1 MADLNNTIVRGKLRV
16 TEDINA
22 NGNITGSGITLSSVK
37 NAKVVGT
44 GANGLIEAHTL
55 GISDITNLQTSLNG
69 KTSKSDVSDI
79 IESTL
84 QKKNKI
90 YVLSSLTSDENI
102 YIDSGNRT
110 FADKSAVIHLDM
122 SEPSEAHAVNLYL
135 VTGNEKKKV
144 YPSEL
149 LLGDIIM
156 TKDPEYPMRII
167 TNIIPH
173 TNNNSLLTS
182 TTFTC
187 TAVNSN
193 DINDISQL
201 KKDSEYFY
209 QNSNSRVLTTSQDF
223 GAKFGYVLL
232 GTFNSSS
239 RGSVNIHAT
248 YGDSQKR
255 SAIEM
260 NVSFNSSGTPTG
272 YYTGTEANYDDGYC
286 SLMTAPTERDT
297 SKLGLYMRLRGNV
310 TYTIVINM
318 PTNKNGGLG
327 EEPPFSIVN
336 AYTMIYN
343 DSSWDPAKASHWTTV
358 NQSSMKSI
366 GDDLLKITG
375 SSGFG
380 DTDWHYRK
388 IGHFIFNSS
397 DFRNGAPV
405 HISGVIGSWAQEKMI
420 FDIFVCTRG
429 GLKVNGFVR
438 GTNPSCRLVID
449 NTENP
454 NIFLA
459 IKGFATYNI
468 TVDTFK
474 NAQNENGA
482 VRGCFHIDWTGGDD
496 FSGSDVGV
504 TAPNLGYKDLLSMVA
519 YRRAYYAYTGSFSE
533 TNGTMKQLCTVKG
546 EETGKIICV
555 HGKAT
560 SANSELSIQRKTSP
574 YHDYDCIAV
583 APTGYS
589 SNTYISCTGVVPPRL
604 QYAVATDSSV
614 ESTYYI
620 FGRNVSEVYVITFD
634 LL

>member
-1 MADLNNTIVRGKLRV
+1 M
-16 TEDINA
+16 
-22 NGNITGSGITLSSVK
+22 
-37 NAKVVGT
+37 
-44 GANGLIEAHTL
+44 
-55 GISDITNLQTSLNG
+55 QTSLDG
-69 KTSKSDVSDI
+69 KTSKSDVSNI

-84 QKKNKI
+84 KKKNKI
-90 YVLSSLTSDENI
+90 YVLSSLTLDTGI
-102 YIDSGNRT
+102 YQDSGNRN
-110 FADKSAVIHLDM
+110 FANKSAVLQLDM
-122 SEPSEAHAVNLYL
+122 SEPGDSWPTNLYL
-135 VTGNEKKKV
+135 ITGDEEEKV

-156 TKDPEYPMRII
+156 TKDSEYPMRII
-167 TNIIPH
+167 TDIIKH
-173 TNNNSLLTS
+173 FHNGVLTS
-182 TTFTC
+182 TAFIC
-187 TAVNSN
+187 TAVNSK

-209 QNSNSRVLTTSQDF
+209 WNSNSRVLTTSQNF
-223 GAKFGYVLL
+223 GEKLGYVLL

-248 YGDSQKR
+248 YGDSGKR
-255 SAIEM
+255 SAVEM

-286 SLMTAPTERDT
+286 SLMVAQTEKDT

-318 PTNKNGGLG
+318 PTNKNGGLS
-327 EEPPFSIVN
+327 EAPFSIVN
-336 AYTMIYN
+336 AYTMISN
-343 DSSWDPAKASHWTTV
+343 DSSWDPAKAVHWTTIY
-358 NQSSMKSI
+358 QGGMKNI
-366 GDDLLKITG
+366 GNDLLKITG

-397 DFRNGAPV
+397 DSRNGAPV

-420 FDIFVCTRG
+420 FDIFVSTRG

-459 IKGFATYNI
+459 VKGFATYNI
-468 TVDTFK
+468 TVDTFE
-474 NAQNENGA
+474 NAQNENDA
-482 VRGCFHIDWTGGDD
+482 VRGSFHIDWTGGDD

-504 TAPNLGYKDLLSMVA
+504 TATNFGYQDLLTKVSSQ
-519 YRRAYYAYTGSFSE
+519 RAAYAYTGSFSE
-533 TNGTMKQLCTVKG
+533 TNGTLMQLCSVNG
-546 EETGKIICV
+546 GETGKIICV
-555 HGKAT
+555 HAKST
-560 SANSELSIQRKTSP
+560 SANSELSIQRKTTH
-574 YHDYDCIAV
+574 YYDYDCIAV

-589 SNTYISCTGVVPPRL
+589 SGTYISCTGVVPPRL
-604 QYAVATDSSV
+604 QYSVNTDSSV
-614 ESTYYI
+614 DSTYYI

-634 LL
+634 LP

>member
-1 MADLNNTIVRGKLRV
+1 M
-16 TEDINA
+16 
-22 NGNITGSGITLSSVK
+22 
-37 NAKVVGT
+37 
-44 GANGLIEAHTL
+44 
-55 GISDITNLQTSLNG
+55 QTSLDG
-69 KTSKSDVSDI
+69 KTSKSDVSNI

-84 QKKNKI
+84 KKKNKI
-90 YVLSSLTSDENI
+90 YVLSSLTLDTGI
-102 YIDSGNRT
+102 YQDSGNRN
-110 FADKSAVIHLDM
+110 FANKSAVLQLDM
-122 SEPSEAHAVNLYL
+122 SEPGDSWPTNLYL
-135 VTGNEKKKV
+135 ITGDEEEKV

-156 TKDPEYPMRII
+156 TKDSEYPMRII
-167 TNIIPH
+167 TDIIKH
-173 TNNNSLLTS
+173 FHNGVLTS
-182 TTFTC
+182 TAFIC

-209 QNSNSRVLTTSQDF
+209 WNSNSRVLTTSQNF
-223 GAKFGYVLL
+223 GEKLGYVLL

-248 YGDSQKR
+248 YGDSGKR
-255 SAIEM
+255 SAVEM

-286 SLMTAPTERDT
+286 SLMVAQTEKDT

-318 PTNKNGGLG
+318 PTNKNGGLS
-327 EEPPFSIVN
+327 EAPFSIVN
-336 AYTMIYN
+336 AYTMISN
-343 DSSWDPAKASHWTTV
+343 DSSWDPAKAVHWTTIY
-358 NQSSMKSI
+358 QGGMKNI
-366 GDDLLKITG
+366 GNDLLKITG

-397 DFRNGAPV
+397 DSRNGAPV

-420 FDIFVCTRG
+420 FDIFVSTRG

-459 IKGFATYNI
+459 VKGFATYNI
-468 TVDTFK
+468 TVDTFE
-474 NAQNENGA
+474 NAQNENDA
-482 VRGCFHIDWTGGDD
+482 VRGSFHIDWTGGDD

-504 TAPNLGYKDLLSMVA
+504 TATNFGYQDLLTKVSSQ
-519 YRRAYYAYTGSFSE
+519 RAAYAYTGSFSE
-533 TNGTMKQLCTVKG
+533 TNGTLMQLCSVNG
-546 EETGKIICV
+546 GETGKIICV
-555 HGKAT
+555 HAKST
-560 SANSELSIQRKTSP
+560 SANSELSIQRKTTH
-574 YHDYDCIAV
+574 YYDYDCIAV

-589 SNTYISCTGVVPPRL
+589 SGTYISCTGVVPPRL
-604 QYAVATDSSV
+604 QYSVNTDSSV
-614 ESTYYI
+614 DSTYYI

-634 LL
+634 LP

>member
-1 MADLNNTIVRGKLRV
+1 M
-16 TEDINA
+16 
-22 NGNITGSGITLSSVK
+22 
-37 NAKVVGT
+37 
-44 GANGLIEAHTL
+44 
-55 GISDITNLQTSLNG
+55 QTSLDG
-69 KTSKSDVSDI
+69 KTSKSDVSNI

-84 QKKNKI
+84 KKKNQI
-90 YVLSSLTSDENI
+90 YVVSSLTLDTGI
-102 YIDSGNRT
+102 YQDSGNRN
-110 FADKSAVIHLDM
+110 FANKSAVLQLDM
-122 SEPSEAHAVNLYL
+122 SEPGDSWPTNLYL
-135 VTGNEKKKV
+135 ITGDEEEKV

-156 TKDPEYPMRII
+156 TKDSEYPMRII
-167 TNIIPH
+167 TDIIKH
-173 TNNNSLLTS
+173 FHNGVLTS
-182 TTFTC
+182 TAFIC

-209 QNSNSRVLTTSQDF
+209 WNSNSRVLTTSQNF
-223 GAKFGYVLL
+223 GEKLGYVLL

-248 YGDSQKR
+248 YGDSGKR
-255 SAIEM
+255 SAVEM

-286 SLMTAPTERDT
+286 SLMVAQTEKDT

-318 PTNKNGGLG
+318 PTNKNGGLS
-327 EEPPFSIVN
+327 EAPFSIVN
-336 AYTMIYN
+336 AYTMISN
-343 DSSWDPAKASHWTTV
+343 DSSWDPAKAVHWTTIY
-358 NQSSMKSI
+358 QGGMKNI
-366 GDDLLKITG
+366 GNDLLKITG

-397 DFRNGAPV
+397 DSRNGAPV

-420 FDIFVCTRG
+420 FDIFVSTRG

-459 IKGFATYNI
+459 VKGFATYNI
-468 TVDTFK
+468 TVDTFE
-474 NAQNENGA
+474 NAQNENDA
-482 VRGCFHIDWTGGDD
+482 VRGSFHIDWTGGDD

-504 TAPNLGYKDLLSMVA
+504 TATNFGYQDLLTKVSSQ
-519 YRRAYYAYTGSFSE
+519 RAAYAYTGSFSE
-533 TNGTMKQLCTVKG
+533 TNGTLMQLCSVNG
-546 EETGKIICV
+546 GETGKIICV
-555 HGKAT
+555 HAKST
-560 SANSELSIQRKTSP
+560 SANSELSIQRKTTH
-574 YHDYDCIAV
+574 YYDYDCIAV

-589 SNTYISCTGVVPPRL
+589 SGTYISCTGVVPPRL
-604 QYAVATDSSV
+604 QYSVNTDSSV
-614 ESTYYI
+614 DSTYYI

-634 LL
+634 LP